1 MNDEL
6 PIEWKVMT
14 PIEKKEIIDLL
25 KRAGIEGARELLADL
40 HLKHP
45 SKER

>member
-14 PIEKKEIIDLL
+14 PIEKKEIIGLL
-25 KRAGIEGARELLADL
+25 KRVGIEGVRELLVDL